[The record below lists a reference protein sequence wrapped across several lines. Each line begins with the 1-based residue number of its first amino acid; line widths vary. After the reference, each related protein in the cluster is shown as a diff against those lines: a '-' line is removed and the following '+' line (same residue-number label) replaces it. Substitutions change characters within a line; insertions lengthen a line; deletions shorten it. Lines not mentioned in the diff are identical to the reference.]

1 MKITNNMRDAFVRAV
16 LQDVPTVDYNAEFK
30 NFAVELC
37 LARLPGEIVRIYKN
51 NSLRGFLKFETVNI
65 RAEYY
70 ESEVS
75 AALPLYDTYST
86 VKADLAATPEVQAIT
101 KAKQAQADRLCQLRQ
116 DLRAAIQSV
125 STVKQALEL
134 LPEFAKYLPK
144 PDDKPIKFAP
154 AVIANLATNLTA
166 AGWPKDQKKEA
177 KAA

>member
-1 MKITNNMRDAFVRAV
+1 MKLTTNMRDAFVRAV

-30 NFAVELC
+30 KLAVEHC
-37 LARLPGEIVRIYKN
+37 LSKLPKEIVKVYNN
-51 NSLRGFLKFETVNI
+51 NSLRGFLNFETVNV

-75 AALPLYDTYST
+75 AALPLYDTYSV
-86 VKADLAATPEVQAIT
+86 VKSDLAAMPEVQAIT
-101 KAKQAQADRLCQLRQ
+101 QAKQAQSDRLVQIRH
-116 DLRAAIQSV
+116 DLKAAIYSV
-125 STVKQALEL
+125 STLKQALEL